1 MADIKDLNFKVILDD
16 KDFNK
21 KIKADIDAANDLN
34 LKLSK
39 LLDLKAKLNNETT
52 KQLVNAE
59 KVKQAEQDTAK
70 KMAQT
75 AEAQQKVKTE
85 IERTAAAQRSHTGAI
100 RQTNDQLF
108 TTRNIMRTL
117 TQLTGVTFG
126 VTGLRRFLAALI
138 DITGQFEVQRMALRN
153 MLQDVDGAD
162 KIFEDLYRFS
172 SDSTYRFSELAK
184 YAKQLAAFNIDQ
196 GNLLETT
203 KMLGDVASGVGVSMD
218 RLILAYGHVKSSG
231 FLRGIQ
237 LRSFSQNGVP
247 ILDELSRMFT
257 EIEGK
262 AVSLGDVFDRMTK
275 REIPFEMVEEAFR
288 RMTSEGGKFYQ
299 MQEVLAKTL
308 SGQINILKGRWENM
322 LAAVGQ
328 ANSGPIKSAVS
339 GISNVIANYENFGK
353 YLKELIAA
361 FGVYQATLLTTTAL
375 TEGLAAATNVGL
387 LGALKKVGLSMLK
400 NPYALLAAGV
410 TAASVAIYE
419 LSTQMSSTEK
429 IQESVTKGIH
439 DYKVALASETV
450 ELDRLYAKLNLAKEG
465 TEQYDAARREIENRF
480 GPYIQELQNE
490 GVAVDNLASIYN
502 NLAQKIE
509 DANKQRFLESTTKS
523 IQDRFGEAAAK
534 IQESFEYTLKL
545 IGKDLSIAEQET
557 LWQYIV
563 GAIDKNDI
571 RMANLRGRLD
581 RGGDYNG
588 PYSGGTYNHSY
599 SIEQLKDQYVAAA
612 GAYQTGMKAA
622 EEAFKVTAKTTTNE
636 TIETIKDWEKKVKE
650 AIEKINPKIA
660 KKVGL
665 NIKDNE
671 QYYDYLERIGK
682 EFKEINEQK
691 DKALKADKPEYE
703 NWINAIK
710 EVDRALEG
718 NILSD
723 VRYNKT
729 PWKGSSGSS
738 SSDPNSDARANLRA
752 QIAVLEKYK
761 SAYDKLEPF
770 FGDKTSDELKR
781 IFGSVADFDNLDTA
795 IERLIADLRSLG
807 DEKSLN
813 AAESIEA
820 SLGLDEISK
829 DIKVINQTKK
839 AIEEQKKALESY
851 QKTLQKWQ
859 KDYGGRYTGFDAELD
874 KVVVGYN
881 NELQRIDDE
890 YIAAQ
895 KDIYKAYSDDVDAI
909 KRETDALYELYE
921 ARRKAAY
928 GNAAIDLNALAQKHV
943 KDATSSLGLSDWGD
957 KSIGQVFD
965 IYKALG
971 RLAESS
977 LSGDLKISDGVRKEL
992 EKAGLSLEDF
1002 SKLSYDEFKK
1012 LGKNAKEELLK
1023 KLGTTLKEVASDILD
1038 VASSYKEW
1046 AEASGDLELSER
1058 ISDLQELGSTISNVA
1073 QRALQG
1079 DWIGAVTAGISG
1091 LAKSI
1096 ISTRIEIA
1104 KLEANLSSAREEA
1117 RANALSNMLSFD
1129 VDSIFGTNDLKKV
1142 NNAVSAIAM
1151 LRDSMREYMSDV
1163 QSMEFNTTKRNFWAR
1178 FFGAATNEKNPI
1190 FNTSS
1195 LEGMAKAVGGDLYDS
1210 YGNLNA
1216 DTLQKILD
1224 TYPNLDSAQREWIDH
1239 AIKDS
1244 KAYADAMKQT
1254 EAVAES
1260 LFGDIASNVAD
1271 KMVDSWWEAG
1281 QAALDY
1287 ADILGDVAKAYA
1299 KIMVQD
1305 MLMETAFDSD
1315 KREALKEAFRNGD
1328 ASKAMQIVTEAMESA
1343 EAMLPAVNAALQAFE
1358 PYRNL
1363 SAESSDDTSSVGS
1376 GIKSITEDTANLLA
1390 SYINAIRADV
1400 SYMRLMQEKGW
1411 NDVAAIAESIS
1422 SPTLNDYIAQCTAN
1436 TYDISASNR
1445 SILEELRS
1453 VIGAPGT
1460 SGMVV
1465 RVDYS

>member
-247 ILDELSRMFT
+247 ILEELSRMFT

-328 ANSGPIKSAVS
+328 ANSGLIKDAVS
-339 GISNVIANYENFGK
+339 GVSNLIANYENVGK
-353 YLKELIAA
+353 YLKEVIAG
-361 FGVYQATLLTTTAL
+361 FGVYQATLITTTAL
-375 TEGLAAATNVGL
+375 TEGFSAATNIGL
-387 LGALKKVGLSMLK
+387 LGALKKVGLSLMK

-410 TAASVAIYE
+410 TAASLAIYDFATH
-419 LSTQMSSTEK
+419 LSDAEK
-429 IQESVTKGIH
+429 IIKSAEDGIGR
-439 DYKVALASETV
+439 YNAALAAENT
-450 ELDRLYAKLNLAKEG
+450 ELERLFAKLNLATEG
-465 TEQYDAARREIENRF
+465 TEEYDRAKQAIQSRF
-480 GPYIQELQNE
+480 GPYINELQQE
-490 GVAVDNLASIYN
+490 GVAVDDLASLYQNLADKIKEAQQAKFFESESAAASKLLEDAEKNIYDSFKKTAE
-502 NLAQKIE
+502 AQKWSISEQSDIWRYIKTGQLRDQSLFRELSKMGGGSIGLPGTFFYKDLGQSATSLRALMIE
-509 DANKQRFLESTTKS
+509 ANDAYDKSMSELEEVLGKHEEEASDSGEKMKKS
-523 IQDRFGEAAAK
+523 LKGWRKSVADAISKMDSE
-534 IQESFEYTLKL
+534 TLKETKL
-545 IGKDLSIAEQET
+545 EAKDDES
-557 LWQYIV
+557 
-563 GAIDKNDI
+563 
-571 RMANLRGRLD
+571 
-581 RGGDYNG
+581 
-588 PYSGGTYNHSY
+588 
-599 SIEQLKDQYVAAA
+599 
-612 GAYQTGMKAA
+612 
-622 EEAFKVTAKTTTNE
+622 
-636 TIETIKDWEKKVKE
+636 
-650 AIEKINPKIA
+650 
-660 KKVGL
+660 
-665 NIKDNE
+665 
-671 QYYDYLERIGK
+671 YYDYLERIGK
-682 EFKEINEQK
+682 KFKELNEEK
-691 DKALKADKPEYE
+691 DKALKADKPQYK

-738 SSDPNSDARANLRA
+738 SSDPNSDARSNLRA

-761 SAYDKLEPF
+761 SAYDKLAPF

-829 DIKVINQTKK
+829 DIKVINQAKK
-839 AIEEQKKALESY
+839 AIEEQKKALDSY

-909 KRETDALYELYE
+909 KRETDAL
-921 ARRKAAY
+921 
-928 GNAAIDLNALAQKHV
+928 
-943 KDATSSLGLSDWGD
+943 
-957 KSIGQVFD
+957 
-965 IYKALG
+965 
-971 RLAESS
+971 
-977 LSGDLKISDGVRKEL
+977 
-992 EKAGLSLEDF
+992 
-1002 SKLSYDEFKK
+1002 
-1012 LGKNAKEELLK
+1012 
-1023 KLGTTLKEVASDILD
+1023 
-1038 VASSYKEW
+1038 
-1046 AEASGDLELSER
+1046 
-1058 ISDLQELGSTISNVA
+1058 
-1073 QRALQG
+1073 
-1079 DWIGAVTAGISG
+1079 
-1091 LAKSI
+1091 
-1096 ISTRIEIA
+1096 
-1104 KLEANLSSAREEA
+1104 
-1117 RANALSNMLSFD
+1117 
-1129 VDSIFGTNDLKKV
+1129 
-1142 NNAVSAIAM
+1142 
-1151 LRDSMREYMSDV
+1151 
-1163 QSMEFNTTKRNFWAR
+1163 
-1178 FFGAATNEKNPI
+1178 
-1190 FNTSS
+1190 
-1195 LEGMAKAVGGDLYDS
+1195 
-1210 YGNLNA
+1210 
-1216 DTLQKILD
+1216 
-1224 TYPNLDSAQREWIDH
+1224 
-1239 AIKDS
+1239 
-1244 KAYADAMKQT
+1244 
-1254 EAVAES
+1254 
-1260 LFGDIASNVAD
+1260 
-1271 KMVDSWWEAG
+1271 
-1281 QAALDY
+1281 
-1287 ADILGDVAKAYA
+1287 
-1299 KIMVQD
+1299 
-1305 MLMETAFDSD
+1305 
-1315 KREALKEAFRNGD
+1315 
-1328 ASKAMQIVTEAMESA
+1328 
-1343 EAMLPAVNAALQAFE
+1343 
-1358 PYRNL
+1358 
-1363 SAESSDDTSSVGS
+1363 
-1376 GIKSITEDTANLLA
+1376 
-1390 SYINAIRADV
+1390 
-1400 SYMRLMQEKGW
+1400 
-1411 NDVAAIAESIS
+1411 
-1422 SPTLNDYIAQCTAN
+1422 
-1436 TYDISASNR
+1436 
-1445 SILEELRS
+1445 
-1453 VIGAPGT
+1453 
-1460 SGMVV
+1460 
-1465 RVDYS
+1465 